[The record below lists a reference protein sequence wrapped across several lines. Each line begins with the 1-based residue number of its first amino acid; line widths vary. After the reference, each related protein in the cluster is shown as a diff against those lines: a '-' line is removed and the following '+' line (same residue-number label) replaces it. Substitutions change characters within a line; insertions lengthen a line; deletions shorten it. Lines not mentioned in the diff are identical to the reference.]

1 MALLAHFI
9 GTSRLDIDDIVWQ
22 KEYFNVPKAKN
33 MGANVWL
40 DYSGLSLW
48 NIFGLTLLDTFAC
61 GKSNACLLIIKT
73 ICAVTLWQL

>member
-9 GTSRLDIDDIVWQ
+9 GTSRLDIYDIVWQ
-22 KEYFNVPKAKN
+22 KKIQCLQSENV
-33 MGANVWL
+33 GANVWL
-40 DYSGLSLW
+40 DYFGLSLW
-48 NIFGLTLLDTFAC
+48 NIFGLTPLDTFAC